1 MKNAY
6 LYRNMDVQIC
16 SLNSGSNGNCYYIG
30 THQEAVLIDAGISC
44 RETEKRMKRAG
55 LSMNKVKAIFVSH
68 EHSDHI
74 RGIPVLARK
83 YNLPVYITDLTLRHS
98 GLAFN
103 RLDFLPFEAY
113 EPMQIGGLTITA
125 FPKLH
130 DAIDPHSFIVTYN
143 QVKVGVFTD
152 IGSPCQ
158 NLIKH
163 MQECHAVFLEANYD
177 EDMLANGKYPYYLK
191 RRISSDTGHLSNWQ
205 ALELLMTYKPAH
217 LTHVLLSHLSQENN
231 SPQLVESLFA
241 THNPELQVVV
251 ASRYQET
258 SVFSIS
264 DTPFIPV
271 KKQPVVVQTELFP
284 LF

>member
-1 MKNAY
+1 
-6 LYRNMDVQIC
+6 MD
-16 SLNSGSNGNCYYIG
+16 
-30 THQEAVLIDAGISC
+30 
-44 RETEKRMKRAG
+44 
-55 LSMNKVKAIFVSH
+55 KVRAIFVSH

-83 YNLPVYITDLTLRHS
+83 YNLPVYITETTLRHS
-98 GLAFN
+98 GLSFN
-103 RLDFLPFEAY
+103 KLEFLPFEAY
-113 EPMQIGGLTITA
+113 IPIQLGELSITA

-130 DAIDPHSFIVTYN
+130 DAIDPHSFVVTYH
-143 QVKVGVFTD
+143 QLKIGVFTD

-158 NLIKH
+158 HLIKH

-177 EDMLANGKYPYYLK
+177 EDMLANGRYPYYLK

-217 LTHVLLSHLSQENN
+217 LSHVLLSHLSQENN
-231 SPQLVESLFA
+231 SPHLVESLFA

-258 SVFSIS
+258 AVFSIS
-264 DTPFIPV
+264 NTPFPSVPRKPV
-271 KKQPVVVQTELFP
+271 TVQTELFP